1 MDIIIDILFI
11 MLDIILDII
20 FEIIKI
26 SPFLFILFIGYFL
39 LKKYIVLIN
48 LKITWHKLIEFIAW
62 IGLGF
67 VIGSVFRYANTIFY
81 GVLIK
86 NVFEHAVEMAIYALI
101 IPGNFSILAL
111 LIWFISSVFIKSSTI
126 KEKVRYILYAI
137 VIGIFTGYAIVQA
150 LIFDAIASS
159 ALPRGEI
166 LILVILFGGPAFFGV
181 FVLTLVGTI
190 LVNRFI
196 HKKNIINLAFALLIG
211 FTIGFTIGH
220 YLVFLILGLI

>member
-1 MDIIIDILFI
+1 MWDIIDK
-11 MLDIILDII
+11 ILDII
-20 FEIIKI
+20 FKIII
-26 SPFLFILFIGYFL
+26 IFPLLFIGYFL
-39 LKKYIVLIN
+39 LKKFIVFIN
-48 LKITWHKLIEFIAW
+48 LKITWHKLIEFIAL
-62 IGLGF
+62 IVLGF
-67 VIGSVFRYANTIFY
+67 VTGSVFRYANTIFE

-101 IPGNFSILAL
+101 IPGNFSVLAL
-111 LIWFISSVFIKSSTI
+111 LIWSISSVFIKSSTI
-126 KEKVRYILYAI
+126 KEKVRYTLYAI
-137 VIGIFTGYAIVQA
+137 VIGIFAGYAIVQA
-150 LIFDAIASS
+150 LIFDANASS

-166 LILVILFGGPAFFGV
+166 LILIILLGGPTFFGV

-220 YLVFLILGLI
+220 YLVFSILGLI